1 MKSSNLFILLILS
14 AWAIPY
20 FCVGQPALRPA
31 VNIPQLIDS
40 ISLSLNRHYVF
51 PAEAQRMSVYLNA
64 QLQKKAY
71 ASLAN
76 TPNELVKQL
85 QADLSTVH
93 HDPHLFMDYNP
104 AFTAAAP
111 GSPSSA
117 EEEMTQ
123 AKKYWQANNYLFRK
137 VEVLPGNIG
146 YFPFTGFV
154 PDLAGAQPTITAGL
168 QFVANTNALIIDL
181 RENMGGSPE
190 MVSLLESYFF
200 KTKTHMND
208 LINRST
214 NDTTVFYADPV
225 KARNLSLLM
234 PIYILTSHRTFSG
247 AEDFAYGM
255 QMAKR
260 AIIVGEKTGGGAHPT
275 KPISVG
281 QGIVISIP
289 FARSLN
295 PVTHTDWEGVGV
307 IPTVSIEASQAF
319 AKAQELALLEQL
331 YAATTEQEKHQL
343 AYLLDELAAQRQA
356 QPLPVNVLRVYAGT
370 YGPLTIYLNKNKL
383 FCKNTEAGGLL
394 TELKHIS
401 NRRFV
406 LDDTAHVE
414 FVKDSKGRYPTIKL
428 YVSDGNIVEERRKGL
443 H

>member
-1 MKSSNLFILLILS
+1 MKSPNLFTFLVLS
-14 AWAIPY
+14 ACAIPY
-20 FCVGQPALRPA
+20 FCTGQAALRPA
-31 VNIPQLIDS
+31 INIPQLIDS
-40 ISLSLNRHYVF
+40 ITISLNRHYIF
-51 PAEAQRMSVYLNA
+51 PQEAHRMGVYLQA
-64 QLQKKAY
+64 RLQKKAY
-71 ASLAN
+71 ATLAN
-76 TPNELVKQL
+76 SHNELVKQL
-85 QADLSTVH
+85 QEDLSTVH

-104 AFTAAAP
+104 AFTTAP
-111 GSPSSA
+111 PGNISSA
-117 EEEMTQ
+117 EEEMRQ
-123 AKKYWQANNYLFRK
+123 AKKYWKANNYLFRK

-168 QFVANTNALIIDL
+168 QFLAHTNALIIDL

-214 NDTTVFYADPV
+214 NDTTVFFADPV
-225 KARNLSLLM
+225 KVQHLTLSM

-295 PVTHTDWEGVGV
+295 PVTHTDWEGTGV

-319 AKAQELALLEQL
+319 VKAQELALIGQL
-331 YAATTEQEKHQL
+331 QSGITEQEKRQL
-343 AYLLDELAAQRQA
+343 AYLLDELTAQRQA
-356 QPLPVNVLRVYAGT
+356 PALPLDVLRAYTGT

-383 FCKNTEAGGLL
+383 FCKNMEAGGLQ
-394 TELKHIS
+394 TELKYIA

-406 LDDTAHVE
+406 LDDNAHIE
-414 FVKDSKGRYPTIKL
+414 FVKASKGNFPGIKL
-428 YVSDGNIVEERRKGL
+428 YVSDGNIVEEQRKTL
-443 H
+443 P